1 MEVNIKN
8 ISSIKESNIVVQY
21 GELQLIQTR
30 AEARAFYSAL
40 ESLSKLDQKVDNEIF
55 KYGKGL
61 PLEITKDKIE
71 RAIIQ
76 RTFEDSFY
84 GQINSL
90 FDDSVGEIT
99 VDFGNNTK
107 LFDDSVGEI
116 TVDFGNNTKPTKF
129 LVKDDIV
136 MVENIKPFNRNVIYI
151 REYNPHDKNIRE
163 YMKRRGPIVDIILNQ
178 ETFGGILYK
187 ADVGGMHFVTDE
199 NGNFRVNMP
208 GIRDYL
214 HVKNI
219 SEDKLAFIIL
229 KHLIYHNSDLLM
241 GGILIVEQ
249 PNVSKKRLNITFML
263 KMFQKINWHS

>member
-1 MEVNIKN
+1 MI
-8 ISSIKESNIVVQY
+8 
-21 GELQLIQTR
+21 QL
-30 AEARAFYSAL
+30 
-40 ESLSKLDQKVDNEIF
+40 
-55 KYGKGL
+55 
-61 PLEITKDKIE
+61 
-71 RAIIQ
+71 
-76 RTFEDSFY
+76 
-84 GQINSL
+84 
-90 FDDSVGEIT
+90 GEIT

-107 LFDDSVGEI
+107 HS
-116 TVDFGNNTKPTKF
+116 KF

-151 REYNPHDKNIRE
+151 REYDPYDKNIRE
-163 YMKRRGPIVDIILNQ
+163 YMSRRGPVVDLILNQ
-178 ETFGGILYK
+178 ETFGGLLYK

-214 HVKNI
+214 HVKNV

-249 PNVSKKRLNITFML
+249 PNVSKKRLNLL
-263 KMFQKINWHS
+263 KEILQLIQTKFGTAVYLVC

>member
-1 MEVNIKN
+1 MEVSVKN

-107 LFDDSVGEI
+107 
-116 TVDFGNNTKPTKF
+116 PTKF

-151 REYNPHDKNIRE
+151 REYDPHDKNIRE
-163 YMKRRGPIVDIILNQ
+163 YMKRRGPVVDIILNQ

-199 NGNFRVNMP
+199 NGNFRINMP
-208 GIRDYL
+208 GIRDYI
-214 HVKNI
+214 HVKNV

-249 PNVSKKRLNITFML
+249 PNVSKKRLNLL
-263 KMFQKINWHS
+263 KEVLQLIQTKFGTAVYLVC

>member
-107 LFDDSVGEI
+107 
-116 TVDFGNNTKPTKF
+116 PTKF

-136 MVENIKPFNRNVIYI
+136 MVENIKSFNRNVIYI
-151 REYNPHDKNIRE
+151 REYDPHDKNIRE
-163 YMKRRGPIVDIILNQ
+163 YMNRRGPVVDLILNQ

-249 PNVSKKRLNITFML
+249 PNVSKKRLNML
-263 KMFQKINWHS
+263 KEALQLIQTKFGTAVYLVC

>member
-107 LFDDSVGEI
+107 
-116 TVDFGNNTKPTKF
+116 PTKF

-136 MVENIKPFNRNVIYI
+136 MVENIKPFNRNIIYI
-151 REYNPHDKNIRE
+151 REYDPHDKNIRE
-163 YMKRRGPIVDIILNQ
+163 YMDRRGPVVDLILNQ

-249 PNVSKKRLNITFML
+249 PNVSKKRLNML
-263 KMFQKINWHS
+263 KEVLQLIQTKFGTAVYLVC

>member
-107 LFDDSVGEI
+107 
-116 TVDFGNNTKPTKF
+116 PTKF

-136 MVENIKPFNRNVIYI
+136 MVENIKSFNRNVIYI
-151 REYNPHDKNIRE
+151 REYDPHDKNIRE

-249 PNVSKKRLNITFML
+249 PNVSKKRLNML
-263 KMFQKINWHS
+263 KEVLQLIQTKFGTAAYPVC

>member
-21 GELQLIQTR
+21 GELQPIQTR

-40 ESLSKLDQKVDNEIF
+40 ESLSKLGQKVDNEIF

-107 LFDDSVGEI
+107 
-116 TVDFGNNTKPTKF
+116 PTKF

-151 REYNPHDKNIRE
+151 REYDPHDKNIRE
-163 YMKRRGPIVDIILNQ
+163 YMNRRGPIVDIILNQ

-214 HVKNI
+214 HVKNV

-249 PNVSKKRLNITFML
+249 PNVSKKRLNML
-263 KMFQKINWHS
+263 KEVLQLIQTKFGTAVYLVC

>member
-107 LFDDSVGEI
+107 PS
-116 TVDFGNNTKPTKF
+116 KF

-151 REYNPHDKNIRE
+151 REYDPHDKNIRE

-187 ADVGGMHFVTDE
+187 SDVGGMHFVTDE
-199 NGNFRVNMP
+199 NGNFRINMP
-208 GIRDYL
+208 GIRDYI
-214 HVKNI
+214 HVKNV

-249 PNVSKKRLNITFML
+249 PNVSKKRLNLL
-263 KMFQKINWHS
+263 KEVLQLIQTKFGTAVYLVC

>member
-107 LFDDSVGEI
+107 PS
-116 TVDFGNNTKPTKF
+116 KF

-151 REYNPHDKNIRE
+151 REYDPHDKNIRE
-163 YMKRRGPIVDIILNQ
+163 YMNRRGPIVDIILNQ

-199 NGNFRVNMP
+199 DGNFRVNMP

-249 PNVSKKRLNITFML
+249 PNVSKKRLNML
-263 KMFQKINWHS
+263 KEVLQLIQTKFGTAVYLVC

>member
-40 ESLSKLDQKVDNEIF
+40 EILSKLDQKVDNEIF

-61 PLEITKDKIE
+61 LLEITKDKIE

-107 LFDDSVGEI
+107 PS
-116 TVDFGNNTKPTKF
+116 KF

-151 REYNPHDKNIRE
+151 REYDPMI
-163 YMKRRGPIVDIILNQ
+163 
-178 ETFGGILYK
+178 
-187 ADVGGMHFVTDE
+187 
-199 NGNFRVNMP
+199 
-208 GIRDYL
+208 
-214 HVKNI
+214 
-219 SEDKLAFIIL
+219 
-229 KHLIYHNSDLLM
+229 
-241 GGILIVEQ
+241 
-249 PNVSKKRLNITFML
+249 
-263 KMFQKINWHS
+263 KI

>member
-8 ISSIKESNIVVQY
+8 VSSIKESNIVVQY

-107 LFDDSVGEI
+107 
-116 TVDFGNNTKPTKF
+116 PTKF

-151 REYNPHDKNIRE
+151 REYDPYDKNIRE
-163 YMKRRGPIVDIILNQ
+163 YMKRKGPVVDLILNQ

-214 HVKNI
+214 HVKNV

-229 KHLIYHNSDLLM
+229 NHLIYHNSDLLM

-249 PNVSKKRLNITFML
+249 PNVSKKRLNML
-263 KMFQKINWHS
+263 KEVLQLIQTKFGTAVYLVC

>member
-8 ISSIKESNIVVQY
+8 VSSIKESNIVVRY
-21 GELQLIQTR
+21 GEMQLIQTR

-55 KYGKGL
+55 KYGNGL

-107 LFDDSVGEI
+107 
-116 TVDFGNNTKPTKF
+116 PTKF

-136 MVENIKPFNRNVIYI
+136 MVENIKPFKKCNL
-151 REYNPHDKNIRE
+151 H
-163 YMKRRGPIVDIILNQ
+163 KRI
-178 ETFGGILYK
+178 
-187 ADVGGMHFVTDE
+187 
-199 NGNFRVNMP
+199 
-208 GIRDYL
+208 
-214 HVKNI
+214 
-219 SEDKLAFIIL
+219 
-229 KHLIYHNSDLLM
+229 
-241 GGILIVEQ
+241 Q
-249 PNVSKKRLNITFML
+249 PA
-263 KMFQKINWHS
+263 

>member
-8 ISSIKESNIVVQY
+8 ISSIKESNLVVQY

-107 LFDDSVGEI
+107 
-116 TVDFGNNTKPTKF
+116 PTKF

-151 REYNPHDKNIRE
+151 REYDPHDKNIRE
-163 YMKRRGPIVDIILNQ
+163 YMNRRGPIVDIILNQ

-187 ADVGGMHFVTDE
+187 ADVGGMHFVTDD

-249 PNVSKKRLNITFML
+249 PNVSKKRLNML
-263 KMFQKINWHS
+263 KETLQLIQTKFGTAVYLVC

>member
-107 LFDDSVGEI
+107 PS
-116 TVDFGNNTKPTKF
+116 KF

-151 REYNPHDKNIRE
+151 REYDPHDKNIRE
-163 YMKRRGPIVDIILNQ
+163 YMKRRGPVVDLILNQ

-199 NGNFRVNMP
+199 NGNFRINMP
-208 GIRDYL
+208 GIRDYI
-214 HVKNI
+214 HVKNV

-249 PNVSKKRLNITFML
+249 PNVSKKRLNML
-263 KMFQKINWHS
+263 KEVLQLIQTKFGTAAYLVC

>member
-30 AEARAFYSAL
+30 AEARTFYSAL

-107 LFDDSVGEI
+107 
-116 TVDFGNNTKPTKF
+116 PTKF

-151 REYNPHDKNIRE
+151 REYDPHDKNIRE
-163 YMKRRGPIVDIILNQ
+163 YMNRRGPIVDIILNQ

-187 ADVGGMHFVTDE
+187 ADVGEMHFVTDE

-214 HVKNI
+214 HVKNV

-249 PNVSKKRLNITFML
+249 PNVSKKRLNML
-263 KMFQKINWHS
+263 KEVLQLIQTKFGTAVYLVC

>member
-107 LFDDSVGEI
+107 
-116 TVDFGNNTKPTKF
+116 PTKF

-151 REYNPHDKNIRE
+151 REYDPHDKNIRE
-163 YMKRRGPIVDIILNQ
+163 YMKRKGPVVDVILNQ

-199 NGNFRVNMP
+199 NGNFRINMP
-208 GIRDYL
+208 GIRDYI
-214 HVKNI
+214 HVKNV

-249 PNVSKKRLNITFML
+249 PNVSKKRLNLL
-263 KMFQKINWHS
+263 KEVLQLIQTKFGTAVYLVC

>member
-8 ISSIKESNIVVQY
+8 ISSIKESNLVVQY

-107 LFDDSVGEI
+107 
-116 TVDFGNNTKPTKF
+116 PTKF

-151 REYNPHDKNIRE
+151 REYDPHDKNIRE
-163 YMKRRGPIVDIILNQ
+163 YMKRRGPVVDLILNQ

-187 ADVGGMHFVTDE
+187 ADVGGMHFVMDE

-249 PNVSKKRLNITFML
+249 PNVSKKRLNML
-263 KMFQKINWHS
+263 KEVLQLIQTKFGTAVYLVC

>member
-1 MEVNIKN
+1 MEVSVKN

-107 LFDDSVGEI
+107 PS
-116 TVDFGNNTKPTKF
+116 KF

-136 MVENIKPFNRNVIYI
+136 MVENIKSFNRNVIYI
-151 REYNPHDKNIRE
+151 REYDPHDKNIRE
-163 YMKRRGPIVDIILNQ
+163 YMKRRGPVVDIILNQ

-199 NGNFRVNMP
+199 NGNFRINMP
-208 GIRDYL
+208 GIRDYI
-214 HVKNI
+214 HVKNV

-249 PNVSKKRLNITFML
+249 PNVSKKRLNLL
-263 KMFQKINWHS
+263 KEVLQLIQTKFGTAVYLVC

>member
-1 MEVNIKN
+1 MEVSVKN

-107 LFDDSVGEI
+107 
-116 TVDFGNNTKPTKF
+116 PTKF

-163 YMKRRGPIVDIILNQ
+163 YMNRRGPIVDIILNQ

-199 NGNFRVNMP
+199 NGNFRINMP
-208 GIRDYL
+208 GIRDYI
-214 HVKNI
+214 HVKNV

-249 PNVSKKRLNITFML
+249 PNVSKKRLNLL
-263 KMFQKINWHS
+263 KEVLQLIQTKFGTAVYLVC

>member
-107 LFDDSVGEI
+107 
-116 TVDFGNNTKPTKF
+116 PTKF

-151 REYNPHDKNIRE
+151 REYDPHDKNIRE

-187 ADVGGMHFVTDE
+187 SDVGGMHFVTDE

-249 PNVSKKRLNITFML
+249 PNVSKKRLNML
-263 KMFQKINWHS
+263 KEVLQLIQTKFGTAVYLVC

>member
-1 MEVNIKN
+1 MEVSVKN

-107 LFDDSVGEI
+107 PS
-116 TVDFGNNTKPTKF
+116 KF

-136 MVENIKPFNRNVIYI
+136 MVENIKSFNRNVIYI
-151 REYNPHDKNIRE
+151 REYDPHDKNIRE
-163 YMKRRGPIVDIILNQ
+163 YMNRRGPIVDIILNQ

-199 NGNFRVNMP
+199 DGNFRVNMP

-249 PNVSKKRLNITFML
+249 PNVSKKRLNLL
-263 KMFQKINWHS
+263 KEILQLIQTKFGTAVYLVC

>member
-107 LFDDSVGEI
+107 
-116 TVDFGNNTKPTKF
+116 PTKF

-151 REYNPHDKNIRE
+151 REYDPHDKNIRE
-163 YMKRRGPIVDIILNQ
+163 YMNRRGPIVDIILNQ
-178 ETFGGILYK
+178 ETFGGVLYK
-187 ADVGGMHFVTDE
+187 SDVGGMHFVTDE

-249 PNVSKKRLNITFML
+249 PDVSKKRLNML
-263 KMFQKINWHS
+263 KEVLQLIQTKFGTAVYLVC

>member
-76 RTFEDSFY
+76 RTFEESFY

-107 LFDDSVGEI
+107 PS
-116 TVDFGNNTKPTKF
+116 KF

-151 REYNPHDKNIRE
+151 REYDPHDKNIRE

-249 PNVSKKRLNITFML
+249 PNVSKKRLNIL
-263 KMFQKINWHS
+263 KEVLQLIQTKFGTAVYLVC

>member
-99 VDFGNNTK
+99 VDF
-107 LFDDSVGEI
+107 E
-116 TVDFGNNTKPTKF
+116 NNTKPTKF
-129 LVKDDIV
+129 FIKDDIV
-136 MVENIKPFNRNVIYI
+136 MIEDIKPFNRNVIYI
-151 REYNPHDKNIRE
+151 REYDPHDKNIRE
-163 YMKRRGPIVDIILNQ
+163 YMKRKGPVVDVILNQ

-187 ADVGGMHFVTDE
+187 ADVGGMHFVMDE

-249 PNVSKKRLNITFML
+249 PNVSKKRLNML
-263 KMFQKINWHS
+263 KEVLQLIQTKFGTAVYLVC

>member
-8 ISSIKESNIVVQY
+8 ISSVKESNIVVQY

-107 LFDDSVGEI
+107 PS
-116 TVDFGNNTKPTKF
+116 KF

-151 REYNPHDKNIRE
+151 REYDPHDKNIRE
-163 YMKRRGPIVDIILNQ
+163 YMKRRGPVVDLILNQ

-199 NGNFRVNMP
+199 NGNFRINMP
-208 GIRDYL
+208 GIRDYI
-214 HVKNI
+214 HVKNV

-249 PNVSKKRLNITFML
+249 PDVSKKRLNLL
-263 KMFQKINWHS
+263 KEILQLIQTKFGTAAYLVC

>member
-8 ISSIKESNIVVQY
+8 VSSIKESNIVIRY
-21 GELQLIQTR
+21 GEMQLIQTR

-107 LFDDSVGEI
+107 
-116 TVDFGNNTKPTKF
+116 PTKF

-151 REYNPHDKNIRE
+151 REYDPHDKNIRE

-249 PNVSKKRLNITFML
+249 PNVSKKRLNLL
-263 KMFQKINWHS
+263 KEILQLIQTKFGTAVYLVC

>member
-8 ISSIKESNIVVQY
+8 VSSIKESNIVVQY

-107 LFDDSVGEI
+107 
-116 TVDFGNNTKPTKF
+116 PTKF

-151 REYNPHDKNIRE
+151 REYDPHDKNIRE
-163 YMKRRGPIVDIILNQ
+163 YMKRKGPVVDLILNQ

-214 HVKNI
+214 HVKNV

-229 KHLIYHNSDLLM
+229 NHLIYHNSDLLM

-249 PNVSKKRLNITFML
+249 PNVSKKRLNML
-263 KMFQKINWHS
+263 KEVLQLIQTKFGTAVYLVC

>member
-1 MEVNIKN
+1 MEVSVKN

-30 AEARAFYSAL
+30 AQARAFYSAL

-107 LFDDSVGEI
+107 
-116 TVDFGNNTKPTKF
+116 PTKF

-151 REYNPHDKNIRE
+151 REYDPHDKNIRE
-163 YMKRRGPIVDIILNQ
+163 YMKRKGPVVDVILNQ

-199 NGNFRVNMP
+199 NGNFRINMP
-208 GIRDYL
+208 GIRDYI
-214 HVKNI
+214 HVKNV

-249 PNVSKKRLNITFML
+249 PNVSKKRLNLL
-263 KMFQKINWHS
+263 KEVLQLIQTKFGTAVYLVC

>member
-8 ISSIKESNIVVQY
+8 VSSIKESNIVVQY

-107 LFDDSVGEI
+107 PS
-116 TVDFGNNTKPTKF
+116 KF

-136 MVENIKPFNRNVIYI
+136 MVENIKSFNRNVIYI
-151 REYNPHDKNIRE
+151 REYDPHDKNIRE
-163 YMKRRGPIVDIILNQ
+163 YMKRRGPVVDLILNQ

-187 ADVGGMHFVTDE
+187 ADVGGMHFVMDE
-199 NGNFRVNMP
+199 NSNFRVNMP

-214 HVKNI
+214 HVKNV

-229 KHLIYHNSDLLM
+229 KHLIYHNSDLLI

-249 PNVSKKRLNITFML
+249 PNVSKKRLNML
-263 KMFQKINWHS
+263 KEVLQLIQTKFGTAVYLVC

>member
-61 PLEITKDKIE
+61 LLEITKDKIE

-84 GQINSL
+84 GQINS
-90 FDDSVGEIT
+90 
-99 VDFGNNTK
+99 

-151 REYNPHDKNIRE
+151 REYDPHDKNIRE
-163 YMKRRGPIVDIILNQ
+163 YMKRKGPVVDVILNQ

-199 NGNFRVNMP
+199 NGNFRINMP
-208 GIRDYL
+208 GIRDYI
-214 HVKNI
+214 HVKNV

-249 PNVSKKRLNITFML
+249 PNVSKKRLNLL
-263 KMFQKINWHS
+263 KEVLQLIQTKFGTAVYLVC

>member
-8 ISSIKESNIVVQY
+8 VSSIKESNIVVRY
-21 GELQLIQTR
+21 GEMQLIQTR

-107 LFDDSVGEI
+107 
-116 TVDFGNNTKPTKF
+116 PTKF
-129 LVKDDIV
+129 LVKDDMV

-163 YMKRRGPIVDIILNQ
+163 YMNRRGPIVDIILNQ

-249 PNVSKKRLNITFML
+249 PNVSKKRLNML
-263 KMFQKINWHS
+263 KEVLQLIQTKFGTAAYLVC

>member
-107 LFDDSVGEI
+107 PS
-116 TVDFGNNTKPTKF
+116 KF

-136 MVENIKPFNRNVIYI
+136 MVENIKSFNRNVIYI
-151 REYNPHDKNIRE
+151 REYDPHDKNIRE
-163 YMKRRGPIVDIILNQ
+163 YMKRRGPVVDVILNQ

-199 NGNFRVNMP
+199 DGNFRVNMP

-249 PNVSKKRLNITFML
+249 PNVSKKRLNML
-263 KMFQKINWHS
+263 KEALQLIQTKFGTAVYLVC

>member
-8 ISSIKESNIVVQY
+8 ISSIKESNLVVQY

-107 LFDDSVGEI
+107 
-116 TVDFGNNTKPTKF
+116 PTKF

-151 REYNPHDKNIRE
+151 REYDPHDKNIRE
-163 YMKRRGPIVDIILNQ
+163 YMNRRGPIVDIILNQ

-214 HVKNI
+214 HVKNV

-249 PNVSKKRLNITFML
+249 PNVSKKRLNML
-263 KMFQKINWHS
+263 KEVLQLIQTKFGTAVYLVC

>member
-107 LFDDSVGEI
+107 
-116 TVDFGNNTKPTKF
+116 PTKF

-151 REYNPHDKNIRE
+151 REYDPHDKNIRE

-187 ADVGGMHFVTDE
+187 SDVGGMHFVTDE

-214 HVKNI
+214 HVKNV

-249 PNVSKKRLNITFML
+249 PDVSKKRLNLL
-263 KMFQKINWHS
+263 KEILQLIQTKFGTAAYLVC

>member
-8 ISSIKESNIVVQY
+8 VSSIKESNIVVQY

-107 LFDDSVGEI
+107 PS
-116 TVDFGNNTKPTKF
+116 KF

-151 REYNPHDKNIRE
+151 RKYDPHDKNIRE
-163 YMKRRGPIVDIILNQ
+163 YMNRRGPVVDLILNQ

-214 HVKNI
+214 HFKNV

-249 PNVSKKRLNITFML
+249 PNVSKKRLNML
-263 KMFQKINWHS
+263 KEALQLIQTKFGTAVYLVC

>member
-8 ISSIKESNIVVQY
+8 ISSIKESNLVVQY

-107 LFDDSVGEI
+107 
-116 TVDFGNNTKPTKF
+116 PTKF

-151 REYNPHDKNIRE
+151 REYDPHDKNIRE
-163 YMKRRGPIVDIILNQ
+163 YMKRKGPVVDLILNQ

-214 HVKNI
+214 HVKNV

-229 KHLIYHNSDLLM
+229 NHLIYHNSDLLM

-249 PNVSKKRLNITFML
+249 PNVSKKRLNML
-263 KMFQKINWHS
+263 KEVLQLIQTKFGTAVYLVC

>member
-55 KYGKGL
+55 KYGKEL

-107 LFDDSVGEI
+107 PS
-116 TVDFGNNTKPTKF
+116 KF

-151 REYNPHDKNIRE
+151 REYDPHDKNIRE
-163 YMKRRGPIVDIILNQ
+163 YMNRRGPIVDLILNQ
-178 ETFGGILYK
+178 ETFGEILHK

-249 PNVSKKRLNITFML
+249 PNVGKKRLNML
-263 KMFQKINWHS
+263 KEVLQLIQTKFGTAVYLVC

>member
-107 LFDDSVGEI
+107 PS
-116 TVDFGNNTKPTKF
+116 KF

-136 MVENIKPFNRNVIYI
+136 MVEDIKQFNRNVIYI
-151 REYNPHDKNIRE
+151 REYDPHDKNIRE
-163 YMKRRGPIVDIILNQ
+163 YMNRRGPVVDLILNQ

-214 HVKNI
+214 HVKNV

-249 PNVSKKRLNITFML
+249 PNVSKKRLNML
-263 KMFQKINWHS
+263 KEVLQLIQTKFGTAVYLVC

>member
-1 MEVNIKN
+1 MEVSVKN

-107 LFDDSVGEI
+107 PS
-116 TVDFGNNTKPTKF
+116 KF

-136 MVENIKPFNRNVIYI
+136 MVENIKSFNRNVIYI
-151 REYNPHDKNIRE
+151 REYDPHDKNIRE
-163 YMKRRGPIVDIILNQ
+163 YMNRRGPIVDIILNQ

-199 NGNFRVNMP
+199 NGNFRINMP
-208 GIRDYL
+208 GIRDYI
-214 HVKNI
+214 HVKNV

-249 PNVSKKRLNITFML
+249 PNVSKKRLNLL
-263 KMFQKINWHS
+263 KEVLQLIQTKFGTAVYLVC

>member
-99 VDFGNNTK
+99 VDF
-107 LFDDSVGEI
+107 E
-116 TVDFGNNTKPTKF
+116 NNTKPTKF

-151 REYNPHDKNIRE
+151 REYDPHDKNIRE
-163 YMKRRGPIVDIILNQ
+163 YMNRRGPVVDLILNQ

-199 NGNFRVNMP
+199 NDNFCVNMP

-214 HVKNI
+214 HVKNV

-249 PNVSKKRLNITFML
+249 PNVSKKRLNML
-263 KMFQKINWHS
+263 KEALQLIQTKFGTAVYLVC

>member
-8 ISSIKESNIVVQY
+8 VSSIKESNIVVQY

-99 VDFGNNTK
+99 VDF
-107 LFDDSVGEI
+107 E
-116 TVDFGNNTKPTKF
+116 NNTKPTKF

-151 REYNPHDKNIRE
+151 REYDPYDKNIRE
-163 YMKRRGPIVDIILNQ
+163 YMNRRGPIVDIILNQ

-199 NGNFRVNMP
+199 NGNFRINMP

-214 HVKNI
+214 HVKNV

-229 KHLIYHNSDLLM
+229 KHLIYHNSDLLI

-249 PNVSKKRLNITFML
+249 PNVSKKRLNML
-263 KMFQKINWHS
+263 KEVLQLIQTKFGTAVYLVC